1 MFCSY
6 AVIAAFE
13 GALIRKRQIVDC
25 AVFLCL
31 CCSFSQS
38 NAAEWIKLNH
48 KKALRMTVIHFE
60 ASHLSVR
67 FTFERRYSFLT
78 TCADNCQG
86 WRYIKRHQ
94 KTAFHKMASSFS
106 CWVEHTQILIKFR
119 EHVDALQLP

>member
-1 MFCSY
+1 MFRSY

-13 GALIRKRQIVDC
+13 GSFIRMRQMLDC

-38 NAAEWIKLNH
+38 SRTGWIKLNH
-48 KKALRMTVIHFE
+48 KKALLMTVIHFE
-60 ASHLSVR
+60 VSHLSVW
-67 FTFERRYSFLT
+67 FTFERRYSLLT
-78 TCADNCQG
+78 TGADNCQG

-94 KTAFHKMASSFS
+94 KTAFYKMASSFS

-119 EHVDALQLP
+119 AHVDALQPP